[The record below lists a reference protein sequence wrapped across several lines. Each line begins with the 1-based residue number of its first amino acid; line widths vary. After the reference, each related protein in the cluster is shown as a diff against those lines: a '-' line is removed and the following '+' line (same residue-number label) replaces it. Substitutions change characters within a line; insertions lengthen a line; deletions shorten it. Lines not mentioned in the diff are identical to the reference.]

1 MGTCQSNSPLLER
14 TRITHPTFEM
24 RLSRFPALYTLNRVP
39 VWRRGWPPTSKC
51 NLVCDVTTFIVPWW
65 SAKINTY
72 NPTIATSQKLF
83 TFCLETYFPQSLLVQ
98 ISGPRYESASFPH
111 EARPRSAWDHAID
124 HSRWRWRLSRP
135 LHDKDSLPWWPS
147 DLQRAVLLLGRP
159 EGTAPIMVDYHA
171 MSVTVNLEKA
181 LRQIRRSAKLGEI
194 WVDAICS

>member
-111 EARPRSAWDHAID
+111 EARPRSAWDQAID
-124 HSRWRWRLSRP
+124 HSRWRWRLSCP
-135 LHDKDSLPWWPS
+135 LLNEASLLDDCQNFNALSYCWGDS
-147 DLQRAVLLLGRP
+147 QI
-159 EGTAPIMVDYHA
+159 TAPFMVDYHA